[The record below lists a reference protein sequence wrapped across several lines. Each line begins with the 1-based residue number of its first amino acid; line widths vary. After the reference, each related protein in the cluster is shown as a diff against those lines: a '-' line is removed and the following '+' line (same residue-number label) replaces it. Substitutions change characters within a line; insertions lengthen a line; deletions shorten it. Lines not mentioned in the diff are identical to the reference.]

1 MFDTKLTAHLAEL
14 SKLSF
19 TKEEL
24 SQMTKEMDVIVDLMN
39 EVQNFSLTQNL
50 TANQPRELSE
60 FREDIPQESL
70 KREKVLANAKEKS
83 ETSFAVPKVV

>member
-39 EVQNFSLTQNL
+39 EAQNFSLTQNP

-60 FREDIPQESL
+60 FRVDIPQESL

-83 ETSFAVPKVV
+83 ETSFTVPKVV

>member
-39 EVQNFSLTQNL
+39 EAQNFSLTQNP

-60 FREDIPQESL
+60 FREDKPQESL

-83 ETSFAVPKVV
+83 ETSFTVPKVV

>member
-24 SQMTKEMDVIVDLMN
+24 SQMTKEMDSIVDLMN
-39 EVQNFSLTQNL
+39 EAQNFSLTQNF

-60 FREDIPQESL
+60 FREDKPQESL

-83 ETSFAVPKVV
+83 ETSFTVPKVV